1 MGAAAQC
8 CDQLALDNLNEMLP
22 LSHRGAKKATI
33 QKCAGSKRCEMIQ
46 PFVVVTQESCDS
58 LVLGYWNIRGMAQQI
73 RFLLVYLGIN
83 FVDQPY
89 NEAEKWEWEEAKDSL
104 GLASPSLPYLI
115 DERPELEERVTLTDT
130 LAILKYITES
140 YDPSLLGISVGD
152 QAYVETLAHRLIE
165 LHQEAITPCYSAVID
180 RNFLSETLLA
190 KMRAIN

>member
-1 MGAAAQC
+1 M
-8 CDQLALDNLNEMLP
+8 
-22 LSHRGAKKATI
+22 
-33 QKCAGSKRCEMIQ
+33 
-46 PFVVVTQESCDS
+46 
-58 LVLGYWNIRGMAQQI
+58 
-73 RFLLVYLGIN
+73 
-83 FVDQPY
+83 DQPY

-165 LHQEAITPCYSAVID
+165 LH
-180 RNFLSETLLA
+180 
-190 KMRAIN
+190 